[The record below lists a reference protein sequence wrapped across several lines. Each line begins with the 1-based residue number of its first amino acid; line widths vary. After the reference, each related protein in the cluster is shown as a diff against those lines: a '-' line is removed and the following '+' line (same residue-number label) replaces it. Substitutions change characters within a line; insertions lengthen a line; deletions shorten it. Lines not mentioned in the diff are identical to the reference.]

1 MPLNKSAG
9 NMFDFVTHTW
19 NPIKGACQHDCIY
32 CYMKRWGEGRL
43 KKPRF
48 VNAELRTDLG
58 ENNFIFIGSS
68 IDIFAPDIPAD
79 WIIQMLCKTELHDK
93 NKYLLQTKN
102 PIRYFNFI
110 PNKTTIDYGNI
121 HPENFILSTTIET
134 DLFLPDIMRNS
145 PPPEYRAAAMAKLPK
160 EYKRMLTIEPVM
172 KFDLDRIL
180 KLIMLVNP
188 QEINIGAD
196 SMNKNL
202 PEPSAE
208 ELHYLIGVLENSFDF
223 TINKKSNLKRILAA

>member
-1 MPLNKSAG
+1 MPLNISTG
-9 NMFDFVTHTW
+9 NMFDFVSHTW
-19 NPIKGACQHDCIY
+19 NPIKGACYHDCNY

-48 VNAELRTDLG
+48 VNAELKTDLG
-58 ENNFIFIGSS
+58 ESNFIFIGSS

-79 WIIQMLCKTELHDK
+79 WIIQMLCKTELHDR

-134 DLFLPDIMRNS
+134 DVYMPEIMRNS
-145 PPPEYRAAAMAKLPK
+145 PPPFYRAQKMAELPK
-160 EYKRMLTIEPVM
+160 EYKRMVTIEPIM
-172 KFDLDRIL
+172 KFNLPR
-180 KLIMLVNP
+180 LVSFITKFKP
-188 QEINIGAD
+188 EQINIGAD
-196 SMNKNL
+196 TMNKKL
-202 PEPSAE
+202 PEPSKMEILKLAE
-208 ELHYLIGVLENSFDF
+208 TLGAISKKVYL
-223 TINKKSNLKRILAA
+223 KSNLKRILGA